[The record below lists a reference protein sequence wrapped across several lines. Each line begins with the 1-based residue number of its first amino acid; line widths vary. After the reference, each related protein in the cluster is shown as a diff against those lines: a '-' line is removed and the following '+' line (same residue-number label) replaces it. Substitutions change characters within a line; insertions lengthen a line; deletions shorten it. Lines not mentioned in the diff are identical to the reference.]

1 MFISSFEKVRFF
13 ILSFVLLNVVA
24 RPQWK
29 AAIDLKW
36 IRDNKAD
43 VAQNII
49 HRNSVANLDLVL
61 ELYDRMLNLQKVRVL
76 LLCCN
81 FFFLIC

>member
-1 MFISSFEKVRFF
+1 MD
-13 ILSFVLLNVVA
+13 VVA

-43 VAQNII
+43 VADNIR

-61 ELYDRMLNLQKVRVL
+61 ELYGRMLNLQKVRVL
-76 LLCCN
+76 LLHWQL
-81 FFFLIC
+81 FFSFVIYVAK

>member
-1 MFISSFEKVRFF
+1 MFINSTSKSLNC
-13 ILSFVLLNVVA
+13 LSIEFVLLDVVA

-43 VAQNII
+43 VAENIRQ
-49 HRNSVANLDLVL
+49 RNSAANLDLVL
-61 ELYDRMLNLQKVRVL
+61 ELYGRVFKLQKVRVL
-76 LLCCN
+76 LLH
-81 FFFLIC
+81 